1 MSFMKFLAFLGLVA
15 CIVYL
20 WFFRKPVVVHERTTN
35 NTIIMAE
42 TPIKRLSAFVD
53 THMDAIF
60 RPLTSDETL
69 MPAQELRQIS
79 RTLED
84 LRSHAVSEKDK
95 RLYAVGMS
103 LCSRMSSAIKTREE
117 HNRRLADMQQKG
129 FESLLGK
136 ADAQRKKD
144 FFESS
149 VKRSWEEK
157 ATKIRERILQEYDQ
171 MRLLER

>member
-1 MSFMKFLAFLGLVA
+1 
-15 CIVYL
+15 
-20 WFFRKPVVVHERTTN
+20 
-35 NTIIMAE
+35 MAE

-60 RPLTSDETL
+60 RPLAPDETL

-84 LRSHAVSEKDK
+84 LKSHATSEKDK
-95 RLYAVGMS
+95 RLYAVGLS
-103 LCSRMSSAIKTREE
+103 LCSRMLSAIKTKEE
-117 HNRRLADMQQKG
+117 HNRRLADMKMKG
-129 FESLLGK
+129 FESLLGE
-136 ADAQRKKD
+136 ADAKKKKD
-144 FFESS
+144 FFESG

-157 ATKIRERILQEYDQ
+157 ATAIREQILQEYDQ